1 MIISVASGKGGTG
14 KTTVAANLANSLA
27 NSAILD
33 CDVEEPNVHI
43 FLNPIINKTEKVV
56 VFNPLI
62 SDEKCTKCGI
72 CADICEFNSLVK
84 IPDNILFFPDLC
96 MSCEACMEL
105 CPENAITKLDKIV
118 GEINLGKTNNNIDFV
133 NGILEI
139 GIPRAIPVI
148 EAVKEQIN
156 PQKIVILDAPPGT
169 SCPVIETISDSDFCI
184 LVTEPT
190 PFGLYDLKIAVEVV
204 RLLKIPFGVV
214 INKFGMVENSL
225 IEDFCKKEEID
236 ILLIIPF
243 ERKIAEAYSKGKL
256 LVQIYPEWKEKF
268 QALYQEISEKVK
280 Q

>member
-14 KTTVAANLANSLA
+14 KTTVAANLANSLT
-27 NSAILD
+27 NSAIFD

-43 FLNPIINKTEKVV
+43 FLNPVINKTEEVV

-72 CADICEFNSLVK
+72 CADVCEFNALVK
-84 IPDNILFFPDLC
+84 IPNNILFFPDLC

-256 LVQIYPEWKEKF
+256 LVQIYPEWKDKF